1 MSVTFNKAQM
11 TFLQKQF
18 DTMSVDMVGK
28 MLGSEDGYDED
39 EAMELA
45 SSIFTTKGF
54 KMTKTTKS
62 TKSLKN
68 TSDDEDDEDTA
79 KVSKAKS
86 RTKKTVKVK
95 DPNRPKR
102 AKTAFIIWS
111 SSPEGVKQIKVD
123 NLFLSHAMNFSF
135 DEEKKEFSLQ
145 RTPDKDGT
153 GYSKYMPAL
162 NHKALSSMTK
172 KELDGYIV
180 ALKESV
186 KTVEETKILP
196 YTPLIKEAKSG
207 DQKSIER
214 LKEIISVSYLH
225 ELTTDEIASEAN

>member
-62 TKSLKN
+62 TKTLKN
-68 TSDDEDDEDTA
+68 SSNDEDDEDTA

-111 SSPEGVKQIKVD
+111 SSPEGVKQIKAENPELKHTEAV
-123 NLFLSHAMNFSF
+123 SEAGKVWKQMKE
-135 DEEKKEFSLQ
+135 DEETGKYDKLAIKDKERYLQ
-145 RTPDKDGT
+145 EMEV
-153 GYSKYMPAL
+153 YNA
-162 NHKALSSMTK
+162 
-172 KELDGYIV
+172 
-180 ALKESV
+180 
-186 KTVEETKILP
+186 
-196 YTPLIKEAKSG
+196 
-207 DQKSIER
+207 
-214 LKEIISVSYLH
+214 
-225 ELTTDEIASEAN
+225 